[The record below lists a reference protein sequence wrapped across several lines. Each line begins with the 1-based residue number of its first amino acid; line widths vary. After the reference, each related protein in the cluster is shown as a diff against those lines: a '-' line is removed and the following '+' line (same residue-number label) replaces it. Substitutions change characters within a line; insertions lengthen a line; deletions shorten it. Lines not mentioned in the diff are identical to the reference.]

1 MPQPLPPGVCERG
14 MCWDLTY
21 DFTKARIIVIK
32 PEDVPN
38 WNKGA
43 RLPVNLFPM
52 AGPFQQNLVAN
63 AKTLCGNTCVCWR
76 LHKQAIN
83 LKYDPMRIGPNPA
96 GNQTDVYLAGVTA
109 TGWFGICFAK
119 GWVRIWKDGK
129 WKKVE
134 DLGEPDLIKE
144 SSSSGGSGGKKK
156 KGKKGKKGRKGRR
169 GGKRA

>member
-21 DFTKARIIVIK
+21 DFTKAQVIVIK
-32 PEDVPN
+32 PEDVPI

-52 AGPFQQNLVAN
+52 AGPFQQNLLAN
-63 AKTLCGNTCVCWR
+63 AKTLCGNACVCWR
-76 LHKQAIN
+76 LHKQAVN
-83 LKYDPMRIGPNPA
+83 LAYDPMRMGPNPA

-109 TGWFGICFAK
+109 RGWFGICFAK
-119 GWVRIWKDGK
+119 GWVKIWKDGK
-129 WKKVE
+129 WRKVE

-144 SSSSGGSGGKKK
+144 GSSSGGSGGKKK
-156 KGKKGKKGRKGRR
+156 KGKKGKKAQRGAKPRR
-169 GGKRA
+169 R